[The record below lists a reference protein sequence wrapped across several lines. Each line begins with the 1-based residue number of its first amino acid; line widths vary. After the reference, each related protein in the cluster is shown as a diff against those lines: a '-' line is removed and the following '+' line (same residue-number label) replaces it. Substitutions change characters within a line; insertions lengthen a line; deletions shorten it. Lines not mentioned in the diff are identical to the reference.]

1 MRGRLPAAMI
11 KGRNCIFAAKKKRVS
26 STKMSEKACL
36 KRERKKKK
44 KSEREK
50 PWCAV
55 YKLLALTWPELGQS
69 YLSSLTIPQL
79 PHNDY
84 YIEYGYS
91 GTCVVRGPPNGS
103 SRTQQSLALQKMK
116 QTNLHPQERKFA
128 LLGKDTPSVASFQ
141 AQLRGIKR

>member
-1 MRGRLPAAMI
+1 LL
-11 KGRNCIFAAKKKRVS
+11 
-26 STKMSEKACL
+26 E
-36 KRERKKKK
+36 ERKKEEK

-50 PWCAV
+50 PRCAV

-69 YLSSLTIPQL
+69 YPSSLTLPQL

-128 LLGKDTPSVASFQ
+128 LIGKDTHPVASFRHNCEGSKDDR
-141 AQLRGIKR
+141 AGLTCP